1 MRTYNLTKL
10 LVRTIFI
17 VAALLYGFSL
27 PIYAQD
33 SPTEKSVQLVL
44 ETQNPVNVTAVS
56 NQAGGSFLVW
66 QDELSAKQFIVK
78 ALFVTSEGIPAF
90 RSDGKTV
97 ASTNAS
103 MENPQIISSGN
114 NAAVVI
120 WENVF
125 NSDPGIL
132 YAQRILS
139 NGSLSWG
146 EQGLKISE
154 GTRDIKAYSAD
165 SDEKGNVFISF
176 SEASETYQGVNYI
189 RVQRLDP
196 ARSFAFS
203 RYGMVID
210 SSNASK
216 SFSVTVSDRKG
227 GAYFIWTRTIA
238 GQTSLVAQHLTSKG
252 KLSWKNPIEIFSTK
266 ETIAHFSAIRS
277 SSGQIYVY
285 WQTAGK
291 QRRLFHNLIDVR
303 GKILWKNN
311 SIETVENL
319 SGTNTNP
326 TAISQ
331 RDTSFVLVWSN
342 ENNKQRLLYAQ
353 KFSAA
358 GKALWGNTPPALN
371 LPTSSQMPYA
381 IETDGSGGILV
392 TWLTATNSAKNPDIY
407 YQRIDRTGTIYF
419 PEGGKGLV
427 VGESPGKSYLSLTP
441 DNGGGGHLF
450 FRMQH
455 LANFSIFYKKI
466 SGLLKGLT
474 PLSPLVLL
482 PQDNGILV
490 QWSADSDN
498 RQVKYV
504 VERFD
509 ESVGSDSAWSEVT
522 TLESGEKTYSFIDY
536 PPNEGVVYYRV
547 LQIDSSQTI
556 LQSQLA
562 KINYHI
568 SGKESFYLAQNTPNP
583 FSDFTVIEYNVPYR
597 RPVTIEV
604 YNLKFEE
611 VSKITFDPERTGKGE
626 FEFDGR
632 ALAPG
637 VYFYRFSCGEF
648 VEVKKMVV
656 IRD

>member
-1 MRTYNLTKL
+1 M
-10 LVRTIFI
+10 
-17 VAALLYGFSL
+17 
-27 PIYAQD
+27 YAQD

-44 ETQNPVNVTAVS
+44 DTQNPVNVTAVG
-56 NQAGGSFLVW
+56 NQSGGSFLVW
-66 QDELSAKQFIVK
+66 QDELAEKQFVVK
-78 ALFVTSEGIPAF
+78 ALFVTGGGIPAF
-90 RSDGKTV
+90 RSDGKLV
-97 ASTNAS
+97 CSTTAS
-103 MENPQIISSGN
+103 MESPQVIASGN

-125 NSDPGIL
+125 SSNPGIL

-146 EQGLKISE
+146 DQGLKISE
-154 GTRDIKAYSAD
+154 GTRDVKAYSAD
-165 SDEKGNVFISF
+165 SDEKGNIFISF

-189 RVQRLDP
+189 RIQKLDP
-196 ARSFAFS
+196 SSTFSFS
-203 RYGMVID
+203 RYGMVLD

-216 SFSVTVSDRKG
+216 SFSVTISDRKG
-227 GAYFIWTRTIA
+227 GAYCIWTRTIA

-252 KLSWKNPIEIFSTK
+252 KLSWKKPIEIFSTN
-266 ETIAHFSAIRS
+266 ETIAHFSAVRS
-277 SSGQIYVY
+277 SNGQIYVY

-291 QRRLFHNLIDVR
+291 QRRMFHNLINVR
-303 GKILWKNN
+303 GKILWKSNA
-311 SIETVENL
+311 IETVENL
-319 SGTNTNP
+319 PGSNTNP
-326 TAISQ
+326 TAITQ
-331 RDTSFVLVWSN
+331 RDSSIVLVWSN
-342 ENNKQRLLYAQ
+342 ENNKERLLYAQ
-353 KFSAA
+353 KFSTS
-358 GKALWGNTPPALN
+358 GKALWGQTPPALN
-371 LPTSSQMPYA
+371 LPTSSQISYA

-427 VGESPGKSYLSLTP
+427 IGESPGKSYLSLTP

-455 LANFSIFYKKI
+455 LTNYSIFYKKI

-474 PLSPLVLL
+474 PLSPLELSSK
-482 PQDNGILV
+482 DNGIFL

-498 RQVKYV
+498 RLVSYV
-504 VERFD
+504 IERFD
-509 ESVGSDSAWSEVT
+509 ETVGTDSAWTKVT
-522 TLESGEKTYSFIDY
+522 TLNSGKKDYTFLDY
-536 PPNEGVVYYRV
+536 PPYEGVIYYRV

-562 KINYHI
+562 KMNYHI

-583 FSDFTVIEYNVPYR
+583 FSDFTVIEYSLPYR
-597 RPVTIEV
+597 RSVTVEV
-604 YNLKFEE
+604 YNVKFEE
-611 VSKITFDPERTGKGE
+611 VSKFSFEPERTGKGE

-637 VYFYRFSCGEF
+637 VYFYRLSCGEF
-648 VEVKKMVV
+648 VEVKKMV
-656 IRD
+656 ITRD